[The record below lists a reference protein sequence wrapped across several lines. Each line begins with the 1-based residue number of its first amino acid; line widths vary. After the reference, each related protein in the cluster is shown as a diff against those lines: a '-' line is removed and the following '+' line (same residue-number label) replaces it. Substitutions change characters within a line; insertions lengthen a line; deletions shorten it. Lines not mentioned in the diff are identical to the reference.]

1 MKPVA
6 DSPSAPAIALRTAI
20 IIAIHFLIPLG
31 SIFCV
36 LMMLTFYCAK
46 IHIFSKTG
54 IFFHSTRTG
63 AGPARGGGG
72 RGWVGRAGRRAAAAG
87 RRRRGT
93 AARGGRGHGRGAE
106 GCAGEE
112 RGRAHGPPRETAQRD
127 AAPPPP
133 SACVDGSGRR
143 ARGSAWACFTR
154 NIIATGS
161 LSVRYGSPQSP
172 RLLQTYRNCP
182 SNTLLG
188 PWLRGYRCK
197 HMVTDVNNGR
207 LQM

>member
-6 DSPSAPAIALRTAI
+6 DSPSAPAIALKTAM

-31 SIFCV
+31 STFCV
-36 LMMLTFYCAK
+36 LMMLNVYDAK
-46 IHIFSKTG
+46 IRIFSDFG
-54 IFFHSTRTG
+54 IFFHSTYSG
-63 AGPARGGGG
+63 AGPARWGGG

-93 AARGGRGHGRGAE
+93 AARGHRGHGRRAE

-112 RGRAHGPPRETAQRD
+112 GGRAHGAPRETAQRA

-133 SACVDGSGRR
+133 PACVDGCGRR
-143 ARGSAWACFTR
+143 ARGWVRACFTW
-154 NIIATGS
+154 NTLATGS
-161 LSVRYGSPQSP
+161 FSVRYGLTLSP
-172 RLLQTYRNCP
+172 RLLQTYRNYP

-188 PWLRGYRCK
+188 SWLRGYRCK

>member
-1 MKPVA
+1 MIPVA

-20 IIAIHFLIPLG
+20 IIAIHFLILFG

-36 LMMLTFYCAK
+36 LMMLNVCDAK
-46 IHIFSKTG
+46 IHIFSKFDK
-54 IFFHSTRTG
+54 FFSKG
-63 AGPARGGGG
+63 GGARGVA
-72 RGWVGRAGRRAAAAG
+72 RGMRVGAA
-87 RRRRGT
+87 
-93 AARGGRGHGRGAE
+93 AARGGRGHGRRAE
-106 GCAGEE
+106 PCAGEE
-112 RGRAHGPPRETAQRD
+112 AGRAHGPPRETAQRA

-133 SACVDGSGRR
+133 PACVEGSGRR

-161 LSVRYGSPQSP
+161 FSARCGSPQPP

-197 HMVTDVNNGR
+197 HMVTDVNNGW

>member
-1 MKPVA
+1 MKPQA

-20 IIAIHFLIPLG
+20 IIAIHFLTPLG

-36 LMMLTFYCAK
+36 LIMLNVCDAK
-46 IHIFSKTG
+46 ILNILDFG
-54 IFFHSTRTG
+54 NFFYSTYHG

-72 RGWVGRAGRRAAAAG
+72 RGWVGRAGRRAGGGGRGGWGWAG
-87 RRRRGT
+87 G
-93 AARGGRGHGRGAE
+93 GGRGHGRRAE

-112 RGRAHGPPRETAQRD
+112 GGRAHGPPRETAQRA

-133 SACVDGSGRR
+133 PACVDGSGRR
-143 ARGSAWACFTR
+143 ARGCAWACFTW

-161 LSVRYGSPQSP
+161 ISVRYGPPQLP
-172 RLLQTYRNCP
+172 RLLQTYRNYP